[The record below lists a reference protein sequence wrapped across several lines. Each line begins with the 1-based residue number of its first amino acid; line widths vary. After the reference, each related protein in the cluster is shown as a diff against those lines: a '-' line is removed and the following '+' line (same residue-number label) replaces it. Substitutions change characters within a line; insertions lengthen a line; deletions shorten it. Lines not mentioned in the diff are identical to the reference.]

1 MGRDVLRVRR
11 KFGRIEKRRS
21 AMTECV
27 FCRIL
32 AGELPAHYAYHDD
45 QVVAF
50 LSLEQPTPYKVLVL
64 PWDHIEM
71 IYDLSDDLAAAIFQA
86 TVRVARAVREV
97 SNCEGLNLV
106 QSNGEVGQQDV
117 FHFHLHIV
125 PRFRADEIVLGWDNT
140 PAPTALL
147 ERYAQEINDHLG

>member
-1 MGRDVLRVRR
+1 MS
-11 KFGRIEKRRS
+11 K
-21 AMTECV
+21 CV
-27 FCRIL
+27 FCSIL
-32 AGELPAHYAYHDD
+32 AGELPAHFAYQDN

-50 LSLEQPTPYKVLVL
+50 LSLEQPTPYKVLVV
-64 PWDHIEM
+64 PREHVET
-71 IYDLSDDLAAAIFQA
+71 IYDLSDGQAAAIFQA
-86 TVRVARAVREV
+86 TARVARAVREV

-125 PRFRADEIVLGWDNT
+125 PRFHGDKIVLTWDNT
-140 PAPTALL
+140 PAPTATL